1 MILMNSTVMKP
12 LINSFFVASGILL
25 DTLNLCFFHN
35 VRDQVSLPKN
45 QQVKLI
51 LFLSFF
57 MK

>member
-1 MILMNSTVMKP
+1 MNSTVMKP